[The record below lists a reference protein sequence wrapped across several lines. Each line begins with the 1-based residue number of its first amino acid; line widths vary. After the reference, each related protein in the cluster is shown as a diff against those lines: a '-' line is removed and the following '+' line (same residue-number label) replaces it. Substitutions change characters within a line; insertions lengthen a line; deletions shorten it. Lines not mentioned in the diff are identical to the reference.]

1 MEALSGIRIA
11 DFSWAWAGAHA
22 TAILALLGA
31 EVIKV
36 ESRRRPDIS
45 RMNSLTTS
53 QQFKSLD
60 ESPVFNQIN
69 LNKLSVSLNLSQP
82 GAVELA
88 KKLVQVSDVVVENMR
103 PGTME
108 KLGLGYTELNAIRPD
123 IIYLSSSAL
132 GATGPLKGYTG
143 YASNFA
149 ALSGLSHITG
159 YPDGE
164 PSDIRGE
171 VDLFSATTAAFAILA
186 ALNYRQSSGRG
197 QFIDLSST
205 EINAALCGDAFLKLS
220 SNEQESAR
228 MGNRD
233 EIWAPHNCY
242 RCLGNDQWLSVA
254 ITNEQEWE
262 ALVKTMGNP
271 EWARDERF
279 STPTQRLQNQDELD
293 RLVEAWTCQRT
304 TYEAMHLL
312 QKSGVAAFPSM
323 DGKQLYEDPHL
334 QERGVWQKMAHKAL
348 GEQVVIAPPWKLSE
362 TPARVKD
369 SAPLFGEHNS
379 YVLGELLGLTPQE
392 IDNLEREKV
401 VW

>member
-69 LNKLSVSLNLSQP
+69 LNKLSLSLNLSQP
-82 GAVELA
+82 TATELA

-108 KLGLGYTELNAIRPD
+108 KLGLGYAELKAIRPD

-132 GATGPLKGYTG
+132 GATGPLRGYTG

-149 ALSGLSHITG
+149 ALSGLSYITG

-171 VDLFSATTAAFAILA
+171 VDLFSATTAAVAILA
-186 ALNYRQSSGRG
+186 ALNYRQSSGQG

-220 SNEQESAR
+220 SNKQEPAR

-242 RCLGNDQWLSVA
+242 RCLGDDQWLSIAV
-254 ITNEQEWE
+254 TNEQEW
-262 ALVKTMGNP
+262 LSLIKVMGDT
-271 EWARDERF
+271 EWARDGNF
-279 STPTQRLQNQDELD
+279 STLAHRLQNQDELD

-312 QKSGVAAFPSM
+312 QKSGAAAFPSM

-334 QERGVWQKMAHKAL
+334 QERGVWQKMTHKAL

-362 TPARVKD
+362 TPAKIKN

-392 IDNLEREKV
+392 IDDLEREKV

>member
-82 GAVELA
+82 MATELA

-108 KLGLGYTELNAIRPD
+108 KLGLGYTELKSIRPD

-132 GATGPLKGYTG
+132 GATGPLRGYTG

-149 ALSGLSHITG
+149 ALSGLSYITG

-186 ALNYRQSSGRG
+186 ALNYRQSSGQG

-220 SNEQESAR
+220 SNGQEPAR
-228 MGNRD
+228 MGNKD

-254 ITNEQEWE
+254 ITNKQEWE
-262 ALVKTMGNP
+262 SLVKATGNP
-271 EWARDERF
+271 EWAREQRF
-279 STPTQRLQNQDELD
+279 RSLAHRLQNQDELD

-312 QKSGVAAFPSM
+312 QESGVAAFPSM

-334 QERGVWQKMAHKAL
+334 RERGVWQKMTHKAL

-362 TPARVKD
+362 TPAKITN

-379 YVLGELLGLTPQE
+379 YVLGELLGLTSQE
-392 IDNLEREKV
+392 IANLETEKV

>member
-1 MEALSGIRIA
+1 MEALAGIRIA

-69 LNKLSVSLNLSQP
+69 LNKLSLSLNLSHP

-88 KKLVQVSDVVVENMR
+88 KKLVQVSDIVVENMR

-108 KLGLGYTELNAIRPD
+108 RLGLGYTELKSIRPD

-149 ALSGLSHITG
+149 ALSGLSYITG

-171 VDLFSATTAAFAILA
+171 VDLFSATAAAVAILA
-186 ALNYRQSSGRG
+186 ALNYRQSSGQG

-220 SNEQESAR
+220 SNEQEPAR

-242 RCLGNDQWLSVA
+242 RCLGIDQWLSIA

-262 ALVKTMGNP
+262 ALVKAMGDP
-271 EWARDERF
+271 EWARDEKF
-279 STPTQRLQNQDELD
+279 STLAQRLKHQDELD
-293 RLVEAWTCQRT
+293 RLIEAWTCQRT

-312 QKSGVAAFPSM
+312 QKSRVAAFPSM

-334 QERGVWQKMAHKAL
+334 QERVVWQKMTHKAL

-362 TPARVKD
+362 TPAKIKN

-379 YVLGELLGLTPQE
+379 YVLGELLGLTSKE
-392 IDNLEREKV
+392 IANLEREKV